1 LVWLGWVIDF
11 IKKEKD
17 FNFFIKCVLYMDK
30 EYINKEYINK
40 EYINKI
46 IFSSGEILLPD
57 SVRNPL
63 MANIVG
69 SSQKTFYISGWSI
82 IHIINGILFGYLYL
96 VFKYDMKRYVINM
109 LILHTCWEGWQML
122 IGMSKPYKL
131 TGPNNL
137 IDTFMDTL
145 LFMVGAYV
153 ALKIYK

>member
-1 LVWLGWVIDF
+1 
-11 IKKEKD
+11 
-17 FNFFIKCVLYMDK
+17 MDK
-30 EYINKEYINK
+30 EYIKE
-40 EYINKI
+40 I

-57 SVRNPL
+57 TVNNTLRS
-63 MANIVG
+63 NIVG
-69 SSQKTFYISGWSI
+69 SSKKTIYISVWSI

-109 LILHTCWEGWQML
+109 LILHTVWEVWQML
-122 IGMSKPYKL
+122 IGIAKPYKL

-153 ALKIYK
+153 ALKLYKKIYKK

>member
-1 LVWLGWVIDF
+1 MD
-11 IKKEKD
+11 KEYINKEYI
-17 FNFFIKCVLYMDK
+17 NKEYINK

-122 IGMSKPYKL
+122 IGMSNPYKL

-153 ALKIYK
+153 ALKLYKK